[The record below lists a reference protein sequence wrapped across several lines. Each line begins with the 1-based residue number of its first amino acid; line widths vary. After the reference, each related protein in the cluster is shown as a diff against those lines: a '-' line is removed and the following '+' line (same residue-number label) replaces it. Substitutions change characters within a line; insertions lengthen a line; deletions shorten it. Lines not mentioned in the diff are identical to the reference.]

1 MQVPLKITFRNVS
14 KTPDIEALIGKQ
26 TAKLEHVCD
35 HILSCRIAVEKP
47 QEQERTGNPFRVRIG
62 VTVPPKQELVVT
74 REASEGDLHKRL
86 PTVLRGAF
94 GAMQRQLKRL
104 VDRQHKG
111 VKTDAEPGL
120 GGFVSLLLRKE
131 GYGFI
136 RSLDGRQIYFHRD
149 SLPGGEFDR
158 LEIGT
163 SVHWV
168 EGQVEKRPRATSV
181 RIVDKP
187 GSRTGAS

>member
-1 MQVPLKITFRNVS
+1 
-14 KTPDIEALIGKQ
+14 
-26 TAKLEHVCD
+26 
-35 HILSCRIAVEKP
+35 
-47 QEQERTGNPFRVRIG
+47 
-62 VTVPPKQELVVT
+62 
-74 REASEGDLHKRL
+74 
-86 PTVLRGAF
+86 
-94 GAMQRQLKRL
+94 
-104 VDRQHKG
+104 
-111 VKTDAEPGL
+111 
-120 GGFVSLLLRKE
+120 VSLLLRKE